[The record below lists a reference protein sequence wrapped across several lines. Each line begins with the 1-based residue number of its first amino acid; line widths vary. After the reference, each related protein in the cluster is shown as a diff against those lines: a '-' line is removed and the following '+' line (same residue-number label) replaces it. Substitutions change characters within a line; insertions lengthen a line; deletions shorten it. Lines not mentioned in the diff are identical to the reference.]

1 MNRNLLEYILDIGW
15 PGVLLISSTI
25 LCILI
30 NRKGIST
37 KPVYWIPLFIG
48 FSISGYLRH
57 LSLCQS
63 KSPGLDMDM
72 VAAATAARAELIFAF
87 SSLLTIT
94 TFVICKSAKRKTE
107 QESAPNDR

>member
-1 MNRNLLEYILDIGW
+1 MNRNLLEYITDIGW

-37 KPVYWIPLFIG
+37 KSVYWIPLFIG

-57 LSLCQS
+57 LSFYQS
-63 KSPGLDMDM
+63 ISPGLHMDK
-72 VAAATAARAELIFAF
+72 VAAATAARAELIFSF
-87 SSLLTIT
+87 SSLLAVI
-94 TFVICKSAKRKTE
+94 TFVCCKSTKRNGE
-107 QESAPNDR
+107 QESAQRDR